1 MKFRPRSCSAP
12 TGGSSETSRVHHAA
26 RRDGGGVAACG
37 ARAAGRA
44 GATEP
49 RRTLNADSRDQSLVD
64 ARDRSFQSAP
74 CFCQF
79 IRIWRLVLLFLP
91 SATDWLSATQ
101 WNRTMAAVLTTRICG
116 SRYSSDR
123 NVDFPLVALAMKVAL
138 SSTRPS
144 EWL

>member
-1 MKFRPRSCSAP
+1 MGCKIAP
-12 TGGSSETSRVHHAA
+12 TAA
-26 RRDGGGVAACG
+26 SDSKC
-37 ARAAGRA
+37 
-44 GATEP
+44 
-49 RRTLNADSRDQSLVD
+49 DSRYQSLVD

-91 SATDWLSATQ
+91 SATDWLSPTQ
-101 WNRTMAAVLTTRICG
+101 WNRTIAAVPTTRICG

-123 NVDFPLVALAMKVAL
+123 NFDFPLVALAMKVAL

>member
-1 MKFRPRSCSAP
+1 MIRPSSPLTMLLSRHTRRRAFI
-12 TGGSSETSRVHHAA
+12 TLLGGAA
-26 RRDGGGVAACG
+26 AWPLA

-91 SATDWLSATQ
+91 SAADWLSATQ

-116 SRYSSDR
+116 SRYSSD
-123 NVDFPLVALAMKVAL
+123 
-138 SSTRPS
+138 
-144 EWL
+144 